1 MSIEHLINANTH
13 RFKEGARVLEDLA
26 RFVLKNEDLFKQVRE
41 LRHSLKSSLPVDITQ
56 QDLGGPSLVEN
67 NIRSNLMD
75 LVQANT
81 VRMEES
87 LRVLEEVSPENKEKQ
102 RIKLLRYSAY
112 EIHQTLY
119 KAFSMYVKQDKLK
132 GLYLI
137 IDTDIIKMPMKTI
150 AKIINKT
157 SVNLIQFRNKSLSK
171 RDFLQNVIQFKR
183 LLNSD
188 KLLIINDHLDIALD
202 IADGVHLGQTDYPLE
217 RARALV
223 PDDFL
228 IGITCH
234 NIKEAKAAVK
244 AGASYLSIG
253 CIFPTSSKKDAIATS
268 LTQLASIRQEINI
281 PICATGGINTQNL
294 TKVISCNVDMVALIS
309 SIWSES
315 DPAHTIA
322 LIQKQF
328 GRKPESNA

>member
-41 LRHSLKSSLPVDITQ
+41 LRHSLKSSLPVDNTQ
-56 QDLGGPSLVEN
+56 KDLGGPSLIEN

-81 VRMEES
+81 IRMQES
-87 LRVLEEVSPENKEKQ
+87 LRVLEEVSLKIEEKKS
-102 RIKLLRYSAY
+102 IKLLRYSAY
-112 EIHQTLY
+112 KLHKLLY
-119 KAFSMYVKQDKLK
+119 TATSLFVGQGKLK

-137 IDTDIIKMPMKTI
+137 VDTDIIKMSIKSI

-157 SVNLIQFRNKSLSK
+157 SENLIQFRNKSLSK

-202 IADGVHLGQTDYPLE
+202 IANGVHLGQTDYPLE
-217 RARALV
+217 RARALA

-228 IGITCH
+228 IGTTCH

-253 CIFPTSSKKDAIATS
+253 CIFPTSSKKDATTTS
-268 LTQLASIRQEINI
+268 LKQLATIRQEISI
-281 PICATGGINTQNL
+281 PICSIGGINTKNL
-294 TKVISCNVDMVALIS
+294 TKVISCKVDMVALIS
-309 SIWSES
+309 SIWR
-315 DPAHTIA
+315 DPRSGSYDCI
-322 LIQKQF
+322 
-328 GRKPESNA
+328 NARAIWQET